1 MKTAWCN
8 HHHRGA
14 LCEKQEHEQ
23 LPLTTQGEERFCCH
37 LGHLTKDVH
46 SPQSLALKTPSG
58 AINGKERQINEE
70 FNTEI
75 QEVYK

>member
-8 HHHRGA
+8 HHYRGA

-37 LGHLTKDVH
+37 LGHLTKEVH
-46 SPQSLALKTPSG
+46 YPQSLASKTLSG
-58 AINGKERQINEE
+58 AINGKEGQINEE